1 MEPSLKPNPF
11 LSFSS
16 FLHTHCN
23 RFASDLSARFEDT
36 KRFAES
42 LTTRRFSPPPFA
54 SVSQSPKP
62 SSAGTSTA
70 TLNPSHVAK
79 ALAGTSVFT
88 VSNTNNEFVLISDPT
103 GEKSIGLLCFR
114 QEDAEAFLA
123 QARLRRREL
132 KANAKVVPIN
142 LDQDYVSV
150 SYEFMCLGVK
160 SQLICSCL
168 AFINLIYNMLIVYL
182 LKVEGISFRFLP
194 DPIQIKNAM
203 ELKSSS
209 SKNGFD
215 GVPVFQSELL
225 VVRKKNKRYC
235 PVYFSKEDIEKELSK
250 YTRASRAD
258 QQIMSG
264 SSCVGSI
271 SGFYHRLIRHGTNNL
286 VLSQVGSLED
296 VLRKMERSEKNSG
309 WEDVIFIPP
318 GRSYA
323 QHMQESQEPHS
334 TLARWLGEEDGRE
347 LRRLH
352 EMGRTTL
359 LESFSNRPFLSAPPS
374 WLSQSPCA
382 LILKPLSF
390 FLVAIPK
397 KFSTYCKRKLP
408 KIVTL
413 KSPSGA
419 KYNVGLEEDDE
430 KTLAF
435 RCGWDKFVKDHSLH
449 ESDLLVFKFNG
460 SSEFEVLIFDGDT
473 LCEKPTSYFVR
484 KCGHAE
490 KTSRATDFTAT
501 SSRSPKRHINIPD
514 DVETTVNQQGPVKV
528 SPVGNELD
536 DLIDIDTMLPQ
547 TGIEQEEHSNSD
559 IDTDSG
565 QLPVISPTSKGPISE
580 GKYPI
585 GVFKK
590 MRGQISINDLNRK
603 ADVEMIPG
611 GSRRR
616 VGETNKRKA
625 LSLAK
630 RAVSRKGFL
639 VVMKRSHV
647 VSKCFLYVPVQWSA
661 RNMSRE
667 PQDVVMQ
674 VGETKWQLK
683 FKHYGSKGRGGVS
696 VGWKKFVRD
705 NNLCEGD
712 VCVFEPTKPEAKP
725 FHLDVYIFRAAEA
738 ESSNNTTSMNTSTH
752 LKAQARCPLQEHF
765 LPRKNS
771 KENLDRFIPNRSAMD
786 FDYAHY
792 ALTEGNKGKDQVSSP
807 SREAYRK
814 QLAETMN
821 LNHTRILAFR
831 NKPQAPV
838 DLLPTDHFASLHQ
851 QPKSVKPRRYI
862 PQTSERT
869 LDAPDIVDDFYL
881 NLLDWGS
888 ANVLA
893 IALGHTVYLWDA
905 STGSTSELVTIDEEK
920 GPVTSINWAP
930 DGRHVA
936 VGLNNSEVQLWDS
949 GSNRQLRTLK
959 GCHQSRVG
967 SLAWNNHIL
976 TTGGMDGQIVNNDVR
991 IRSHVVETYR
1001 GHTQEVCGLKWSG
1014 SGQQLAS
1021 GGNDNVVHIWD
1032 RSVASSNSTTQWL
1045 HRLEEHTSA
1054 VKALAWCPF
1063 QANLLATG
1071 GGGGDRTIK
1080 FWNTHTGACLNSVD
1094 TGSQVCSL
1102 LWSKNERELL
1112 SSHGFTQNQLT
1123 LWKYPSMV
1131 KMAEL
1136 TGHTS
1141 RVLYMAQSPDGC
1153 TVASAAGDETLRFWN
1168 VFGVPETAKKA
1179 APKAVHE
1186 PFSHVNR
1193 IR

>member
-258 QQIMSG
+258 QQIM
-264 SSCVGSI
+264 
-271 SGFYHRLIRHGTNNL
+271 
-286 VLSQVGSLED
+286 VGSLED

-323 QHMQESQEPHS
+323 QHMQEEKKMEENCEDCMRWEEQLYWNHFQTVHFSQ
-334 TLARWLGEEDGRE
+334 
-347 LRRLH
+347 
-352 EMGRTTL
+352 L
-359 LESFSNRPFLSAPPS
+359 LLPGFHNL
-374 WLSQSPCA
+374 L
-382 LILKPLSF
+382 
-390 FLVAIPK
+390 AIPK

-484 KCGHAE
+484 KY
-490 KTSRATDFTAT
+490 
-501 SSRSPKRHINIPD
+501 
-514 DVETTVNQQGPVKV
+514 
-528 SPVGNELD
+528 

-838 DLLPTDHFASLHQ
+838 DLLPTDHSASLHH

-967 SLAWNNHIL
+967 SLA
-976 TTGGMDGQIVNNDVR
+976 
-991 IRSHVVETYR
+991 

-1021 GGNDNVVHIWD
+1021 GGNDNV
-1032 RSVASSNSTTQWL
+1032 
-1045 HRLEEHTSA
+1045 
-1054 VKALAWCPF
+1054 
-1063 QANLLATG
+1063 ANLLATG

-1094 TGSQVCSL
+1094 TGSQ
-1102 LWSKNERELL
+1102 
-1112 SSHGFTQNQLT
+1112 
-1123 LWKYPSMV
+1123 
-1131 KMAEL
+1131 MAEL